1 MTEGKYKVITALLA
15 FIAVLV
21 IGTLGISLL
30 EGWHLFDSLWFT
42 LISLTTTGYGDMVPQ
57 TVAGRVFSLIMLA
70 VGIGIFFYA
79 ASIAINMLVER
90 QFMQLMDRNHVQKKI
105 DLLQDH
111 IIVCG
116 AGRVGSHVASMLREE
131 NVSYV
136 MVDHDAEIVS
146 QREAEGELIIQG
158 DATQDEIL
166 CQLGLLRA
174 KGIVCALAE
183 DAYNLYITLSARS
196 ANPGLKIVARAERT
210 ETIDKLKK
218 AGANKIVTPTLLA
231 GTQMAM
237 AILKPL
243 AVDLIDTL
251 YTPHR
256 KELVLEEYFV
266 EDGSSLAGQEVGNIF
281 ANIPQITVAAI
292 IREDGFITQVR
303 GSQNLLVNDTLVLL
317 GAKKDLEQFE
327 SLINR

>member
-30 EGWHLFDSLWFT
+30 EGWQLFDSLWFT

-57 TVAGRVFSLIMLA
+57 TVAGRVFSLILLA

-116 AGRVGSHVASMLREE
+116 AGRVGSHVASMLRAE

-136 MVDHDAEIVS
+136 MVDHDTEIVS

-292 IREDGFITQVR
+292 IREDGFITPVR